1 MTALLHS
8 APLTSLRDFAAP
20 LQEQPFRICRKQL
33 HRRPVTAHRAAASC
47 HYVKKQ
53 AKRDVKAYARV
64 VAENPTAPEVKDGQE
79 VRTLVFKCH
88 SDAIRVILN
97 MTSICLVVAGRVVHS
112 TGLS

>member
-33 HRRPVTAHRAAASC
+33 HRRPVTAHRAAATC
-47 HYVKKQ
+47 HCVKKQ
-53 AKRDVKAYARV
+53 AKRDVKAHARV

-79 VRTLVFKCH
+79 VRLKMYLVNNW
-88 SDAIRVILN
+88 RP
-97 MTSICLVVAGRVVHS
+97 LVLQKWS
-112 TGLS
+112 